1 MAIHD
6 LELLIGVAPADVEA
20 ITALGDPSRLGTG
33 DTLFRLGDP
42 ADHLFVIDR
51 GRVALTLPM
60 QIRDRD
66 EAILIE
72 ERGPGQTVGWSALIP
87 PHRFTLTAS
96 ALIETHVLALPRA
109 ALLDYF
115 SAPPGRRLRRDTER
129 GVGGRPAAPGVPGD
143 VAARNAARREAQ
155 LCVASLQ
162 LS

>member
-20 ITALGDPSRLGTG
+20 LTALGEPSQLGTG

-115 SAPPGRRLRRDTER
+115 SARPD
-129 GVGGRPAAPGVPGD
+129 VGYAVT
-143 VAARNAARREAQ
+143 RN
-155 LCVASLQ
+155 VASVVGQRLQ
-162 LS
+162 VFQAMWLREMQRVVKLSYA